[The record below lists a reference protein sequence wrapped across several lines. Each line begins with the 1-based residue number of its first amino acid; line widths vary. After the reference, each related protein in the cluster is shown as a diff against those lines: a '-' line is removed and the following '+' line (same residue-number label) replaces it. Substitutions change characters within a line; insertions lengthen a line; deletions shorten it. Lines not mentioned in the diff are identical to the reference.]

1 MQVGCTGYAHGW
13 NRRERWIVLSFVVVS
28 AVRCSSGNH
37 ASPTGGGG
45 EGGGGS
51 AGNGGSVRTCTDCTP
66 TGDMTYALPSGLG
79 TILWTTPT
87 MEKVLREATPPANT
101 GTAITVSA
109 AKNEFEP
116 FQLVI
121 HSDTTASATLQIGS
135 FTGPSNA
142 ISRVE
147 IRRVDYVTVTNPSD
161 ASSITSSQI
170 PDPLR
175 PTTFG
180 ASEALPAGQNQP
192 FWITIYVPP
201 SAAAGDYSATL
212 TVTVGA
218 VRQDIPVQLHVYD
231 FTLPAKIGFDG
242 NWNASFESLGGSTS
256 LDAVQALKDFF
267 FEHRLVPSHPAWPA
281 GLNYDGGISY
291 DCASGQFTA
300 EANDYDF
307 SRLGPKYIDGTGWNG
322 VGFPSFEAM
331 EMVDNSTPRPSTFCG
346 VARGADARGTA
357 AYNTAWSKLLSA
369 IDAYLVAHA
378 WTGKGYYYVQ
388 NEPQNQSDYDIAAYL
403 ANLSKTAAPHLRLA
417 ISEEP
422 KPEIAENAAANGH
435 SYDIWIADL
444 SAFKPDYAQIRQ
456 TAGDT
461 VWWYFLYGDLPP
473 HFNPITIDHPGIE
486 SRIPFWAAW
495 MYRIR
500 GFTYYSVTGWGSNPY
515 QNPRTQG
522 TDQNGDGF
530 LLYPPDAGGLVSSI
544 RWELL
549 REGAEDFEYL
559 LLANGGNMPASP
571 ALAAAVDATVR
582 SAVSST
588 TSFTRDA
595 AAFKHLRDQ
604 LGSMIEG
611 KVTGYPVLD
620 SKPPGAHPRAA
631 TYINFQDPAGKPTV
645 SPLVVNGHTWTKIG
659 WEGYDAKQG
668 YGWSGPHIGD
678 KTIMLYQYLAEAP
691 VDDLQR
697 SIIFDDY
704 GGTNTFNWDIEN
716 GKYTVTVSIG
726 YDGHTYAK
734 QVVTVEGN
742 KLFDV
747 VATTPAQ
754 PYRTASVT
762 VDVIDGN
769 VTLETGASG
778 EYTMLNWMS
787 IEPAN

>member
-13 NRRERWIVLSFVVVS
+13 NRRKRWIVLFFVVVW
-28 AVRCSSGNH
+28 AARCSSGKH

-45 EGGGGS
+45 QDGGGS

-66 TGDMTYALPSGLG
+66 PGDMTYALPSGPG
-79 TILWTTPT
+79 TVLWTTPT
-87 MEKVLREATPPANT
+87 MEKVLREATPPVNT

-116 FQLVI
+116 FQLVV

-135 FTGPSNA
+135 FTGPSSA
-142 ISRVE
+142 ITRVE
-147 IRRVDYVTVTNPSD
+147 IRRVDYVTVTKPSD

-180 ASEALPAGQNQP
+180 TSEALPAGQNQP

-201 SAAAGDYSATL
+201 TAAAGDYSATL
-212 TVTVGA
+212 TVTVGT
-218 VRQDIPVQLHVYD
+218 VRQDIPIQLHVYD
-231 FTLPAKIGFDG
+231 FALPAKIGFDG
-242 NWNASFESLGGSTS
+242 NWNASFEALGGSTS

-281 GLNYDGGISY
+281 GLNYDGGITY

-307 SRLGPKYIDGTGWNG
+307 SRLGPKYIDGAGWNG

-369 IDAYLVAHA
+369 LDAYLVAHA

-444 SAFKPDYAQIRQ
+444 SAFKPDYAQVRQ

-500 GFTYYSVTGWGSNPY
+500 GFAYYSVTGWGSNPY

-571 ALAAAVDATVR
+571 ALVAAVDATVR

-611 KVTGYPVLD
+611 KVTGYPLLD
-620 SKPPGAHPRAA
+620 SQPPGAHPRAA

-659 WEGYDAKQG
+659 WEGYDVKRG

-678 KTIMLYQYLAEAP
+678 KTIMLYQYLADAP

-704 GGTNTFNWDIEN
+704 GGSNTFNWDIEN

-734 QVVTVEGN
+734 QVVTVEGT

-762 VDVIDGN
+762 IDVIDGN